1 MEKRLSSA
9 VSFPPAVIIYII
21 FAAWLFYPHLQQL
34 SAIKR
39 LFPVEAVIAAA
50 GAFVLS
56 RRWVLSFFASLIG
69 GAIFGFGVFA
79 CSFFCYHPFAGLV
92 YAILPWTFVPAVF
105 FYQWTNLDSKN
116 TAILSGLL
124 SLLPF
129 LFILL
134 AYEFSSRLYLY
145 PIPANTRLSIQSLLG
160 IVNPT
165 GVKPDIFALGFYHVS
180 VAGLIMGFVLLVR
193 TRRIWTIVLIAAA
206 ICAAFYRPLLH
217 VPPVMWASVPVL
229 FCSIIIAS
237 GLETLILAGAAD
249 SKLLLASAVILFLL
263 GLFNVFVP
271 GQSGLSPQFVGMYGI
286 AVIAVMIIFFIA
298 RANRAWHSVRMFVL
312 YSAALLDILISTK
325 YIIDIIF

>member
-1 MEKRLSSA
+1 MEKRISSA
-9 VSFPPAVIIYII
+9 VAFPPAVIIYII
-21 FAAWLFYPHLQQL
+21 FAAWLFYPHLQKL
-34 SAIKR
+34 SAIQR
-39 LFPVEAVIAAA
+39 LFPLEAIVAAA
-50 GAFVLS
+50 GVFILC

-69 GAIFGFGVFA
+69 GAIFGFGIFA

-92 YAILPWTFVPAVF
+92 YAVLPWTFVPAVF
-105 FYQWTNLDSKN
+105 FYQWTKLDSRN

-134 AYEFSSRLYLY
+134 AYEFSAGMYLY
-145 PIPANTRLSIQSLLG
+145 PIPADTRLSIQSLLG
-160 IVNPT
+160 IVNPS
-165 GVKPDIFALGFYHVS
+165 GAKPDIFALGFYHVS
-180 VAGLIMGFVLLVR
+180 VAGLIMGCVLLVR

-206 ICAAFYRPLLH
+206 IFAAFYRPIMH

-249 SKLLLASAVILFLL
+249 SKLLLASAVILFLF

-271 GQSGLSPQFVGMYGI
+271 GQSGLSPQFIGMYGLG
-286 AVIAVMIIFFIA
+286 VLVVMLIFFIA
-298 RANRAWHSVRMFVL
+298 RANRPWHGVRMFVL
-312 YSAALLDILISTK
+312 YSAALMDILISTK